1 MEKASFCS
9 ADGRG
14 LRIGFG
20 WCWYVRMWAQ
30 QIFPFV
36 NVSSLAIPTT
46 ICRSTKITKLVDTK
60 LVETMLER
68 SQETTSRLR
77 ASALKEMKALK
88 AQIHLL
94 LNPAVSRY
102 RPTVPYSFLE
112 GQEYVIWK
120 YIKIALK
127 SK

>member
-1 MEKASFCS
+1 MFSRRK
-9 ADGRG
+9 
-14 LRIGFG
+14 RIT
-20 WCWYVRMWAQ
+20 VRLWLVLVREDVGTAANTQ
-30 QIFPFV
+30 LFEQIFQFV
-36 NVSSLAIPTT
+36 NFSLAIPTT
-46 ICRSTKITKLVDTK
+46 ICRSTKITK

-112 GQEYVIWK
+112 GRENVIWK
-120 YIKIALK
+120 YIRIALK